1 MLKRYQR
8 AKNDPVLSV
17 SIIDESSP
25 PDVATARAV
34 DASRNARGATAAGRD
49 GTLDDTRWIM
59 AFFCFRGCGS
69 PKATALLAVRA
80 RTAVTSFMLGQ
91 SRRSVPQVAEPALAS
106 ESATLRENL
115 AAASLRV
122 AKDTVS
128 PHDQAAVETP
138 GDGPAR
144 SLK

>member
-8 AKNDPVLSV
+8 AKNDPVFKV

-59 AFFCFRGCGS
+59 PFFCFRGCGS

-91 SRRSVPQVAEPALAS
+91 SRRSVRGGLKLPSRLWPRNQRRWG
-106 ESATLRENL
+106 ESRGKSAN
-115 AAASLRV
+115 
-122 AKDTVS
+122 
-128 PHDQAAVETP
+128 
-138 GDGPAR
+138 G
-144 SLK
+144 